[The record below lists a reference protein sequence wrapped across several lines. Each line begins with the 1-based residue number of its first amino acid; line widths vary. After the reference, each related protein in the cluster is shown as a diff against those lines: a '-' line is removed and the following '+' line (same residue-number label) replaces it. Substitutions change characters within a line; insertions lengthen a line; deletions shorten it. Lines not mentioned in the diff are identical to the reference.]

1 MGVLGGDVGADLG
14 HESDEGD
21 LADVGRLTGHV
32 GAGED
37 LQERCLGLDEGVV
50 GDEFF
55 FDERLLKNGVTA
67 VDDLQ
72 VAGFVEDGAGVL
84 VELRGLGERR

>member
-1 MGVLGGDVGADLG
+1 MQS
-14 HESDEGD
+14 HEGD

-37 LQERCLGLDEGVV
+37 LQSDACGLDVGVV
-50 GDEFF
+50 GDELF
-55 FDERLLKNGVTA
+55 FDESLLKNGVAA

-72 VAGFVEDGAGVL
+72 DAGFVEDGAGVL
-84 VELRGLGERR
+84 VELRGLGESR